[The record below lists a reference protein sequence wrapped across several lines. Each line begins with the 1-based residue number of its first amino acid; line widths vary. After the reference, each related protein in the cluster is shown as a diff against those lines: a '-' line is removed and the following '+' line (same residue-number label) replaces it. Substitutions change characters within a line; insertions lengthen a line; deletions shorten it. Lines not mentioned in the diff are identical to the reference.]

1 MRLSQMRTPDG
12 ARRVAAVL
20 DDGSAVL
27 VPGFERVYD
36 LALRAIAEGRSLA
49 DMVAAALAAG
59 PATPADLEDAGRDGR
74 LLVPLDHPE
83 PAHTFVT
90 GTGFTHP
97 GSTPPGRD
105 AAPADGEAGRAIRTP
120 PEGGRRAARRA
131 GPQPEWFYKGDGTTI
146 VAPGAALPSPAFAL
160 DGGEEPEIVGLY
172 VIGPDGTPWRAGFA
186 LGNEFSDHVSEGRN
200 PISPGHAKLRPAS
213 FGPEILVGPLP
224 PSVSGISRIVRGGS
238 VVWQRPFLTGEDNMC
253 RAIADLEHHHFK
265 HPMFRRPGDV
275 HVHFFGAATL
285 SYSDGVATR
294 PGDVFEI
301 SAPPFGLPLR
311 NTYAVV
317 NAGAAEVRAL

>member
-1 MRLSQMRTPDG
+1 MRLSQMRTSDG
-12 ARRVAAVL
+12 VRRVAAVL
-20 DDGSAVL
+20 DDGTAVL
-27 VPGFERVYD
+27 VPGFDRVYD

-49 DMVAAALAAG
+49 DVVAAALAAG
-59 PATPADLEDAGRDGR
+59 PATSADLEDASRDGR

-105 AAPADGEAGRAIRTP
+105 AAP
-120 PEGGRRAARRA
+120 EGGRRASRQA
-131 GPQPEWFYKGDGTTI
+131 GPPPEWFYKGDGTAI

-200 PISPGHAKLRPAS
+200 PVSPGHAKLRPAS

-253 RAIADLEHHHFK
+253 HAIADLERHHFK

-285 SYSDGVATR
+285 SYADGVATR

-317 NAGAAEVRAL
+317 NAAAAAVRAL